1 VADPTGTPVPDNAI
15 VQTVQVFKFVN
26 RVSDRNEAEA
36 LTTYVERM
44 RGEMRGLFTTVTSK
58 NLQKAALFM
67 SVPAFTSML
76 AKNAELL
83 SIR

>member
-1 VADPTGTPVPDNAI
+1 
-15 VQTVQVFKFVN
+15 
-26 RVSDRNEAEA
+26 